1 MSAPSP
7 QAPHSPQAREQQRRN
22 VVLFVA
28 LAAIVFAIAL
38 LPTVCAYTEQPEAF
52 YATAAEA
59 PRRPDGF
66 LPVLIPPSATEIHE
80 RRDKGSGRVWA
91 KFQFAL
97 SDVERMTAG
106 LRRLSE
112 DEARGLN
119 VPQPS
124 FTAWWTMN
132 PGTLQ
137 GSQRRHLRV
146 YEVPGDDA
154 GWLVVD
160 PRSRLAYYWS
170 R

>member
-1 MSAPSP
+1 MPAPT
-7 QAPHSPQAREQQRRN
+7 QQRKN

-38 LPTVCAYTEQPEAF
+38 LPTVCSYVEQPEAF
-52 YATAAEA
+52 YETAAQA
-59 PRRPDGF
+59 PRRPEGV

-80 RRDKGSGRVWA
+80 RRDQGSGRVWA
-91 KFQFAL
+91 KFRFDITEL
-97 SDVERMTAG
+97 SRMTTG
-106 LRRLSE
+106 LRRLTE
-112 DEARGLN
+112 DEVRRLT

-146 YEVPGDDA
+146 YEVTGGDA

>member
-1 MSAPSP
+1 MPAPT
-7 QAPHSPQAREQQRRN
+7 QQRKN

-28 LAAIVFAIAL
+28 LAAMVFAIAL
-38 LPTVCAYTEQPEAF
+38 LPTVCSYVAQPEAF
-52 YATAAEA
+52 YETAARA

-80 RRDKGSGRVWA
+80 RRDQGSGRVWS
-91 KFQFAL
+91 KFRFDITEL
-97 SDVERMTAG
+97 EGMTRG

-112 DEARGLN
+112 DEARRLQ

-146 YEVPGDDA
+146 YEVTGDDA